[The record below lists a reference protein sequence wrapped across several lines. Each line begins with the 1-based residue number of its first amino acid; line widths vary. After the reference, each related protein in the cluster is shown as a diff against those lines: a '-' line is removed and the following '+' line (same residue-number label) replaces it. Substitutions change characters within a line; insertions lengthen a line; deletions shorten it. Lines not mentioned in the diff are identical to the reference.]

1 MNNAIARHT
10 GPAEYTAR
18 EASKGRH
25 AYHLAANRKQ
35 GPDARTQGDQLT
47 SDTAESVTRARWA
60 MEGSYGSEYAHAIQA
75 QLSFDLASART
86 PLQIARAYRNA
97 GMMAHHIAA
106 LMDYSDLNAR
116 GITAAYKRA
125 GYDPE
130 QFAALNNKLA
140 DLARDYYTAEEV

>member
-1 MNNAIARHT
+1 MTATARHT
-10 GPAEYTAR
+10 GPADYIAC

-35 GPDARTQGDQLT
+35 GPDARAQGDQLT

-60 MEGSYGSEYAHAIQA
+60 MDGSYGSEYAHAIQA
-75 QLSFDLASART
+75 ALLSELERART

-97 GMMAHHIAA
+97 GQMAHHIAA
-106 LMDYSDLNAR
+106 LMDYSDLNTR

-125 GYDPE
+125 GYGPE
-130 QFAALNNKLA
+130 QFATLNNQLA
-140 DLARDYYTAEEV
+140 DVAREYYTAEEL